1 MSAVIHSVNAASGGG
16 VPKSPVASAMLHYG
30 GLEGDKQN
38 DLRYHGG
45 PQRAV
50 CLYSFENIRGLQ
62 AEGHPIDVGTTGE
75 NLTIEGLDWGTL
87 EIGME
92 ISVGEALI
100 ELTNLTPPC
109 NTIIDSFSDKRSN
122 RIFEEKYPS
131 WSRWYAKVLT
141 EGIVEAGDIVTIL

>member
-1 MSAVIHSVNAASGGG
+1 
-16 VPKSPVASAMLHYG
+16 
-30 GLEGDKQN
+30 
-38 DLRYHGG
+38 
-45 PQRAV
+45 
-50 CLYSFENIRGLQ
+50 LQ

-75 NLTIEGLDWGTL
+75 NLTIKGLDWEAL

-100 ELTNLTPPC
+100 ELTNLAPPC
-109 NTIIDSFSDKRSN
+109 NTIIDSFSDKRST
-122 RIFEEKYPS
+122 RIFEEKYPG